1 MAIRRLGLLMAD
13 ITIPGFGARP
23 SRWRTDWTRVGA
35 LLTQRRWLLPFTMLF
50 ALGLSAAEVRSEYL
64 QKRCDSPLGRL
75 AVKAKLDLYY
85 SNCQCMRHA
94 LDFSDPC
101 NSMYLPMM

>member
-1 MAIRRLGLLMAD
+1 MAD
-13 ITIPGFGARP
+13 ITVPGFGTRR
-23 SRWRTDWTRVGA
+23 SRWRTDWTRVGV
-35 LLTQRRWLLPFTMLF
+35 LLTQRRWLLLFTMLF
-50 ALGLSAAEVRSEYL
+50 ALGWIAAEVRSEYL

-85 SNCQCMRHA
+85 SNCHCMKHA

-101 NSMYLPMM
+101 NSMYPPML